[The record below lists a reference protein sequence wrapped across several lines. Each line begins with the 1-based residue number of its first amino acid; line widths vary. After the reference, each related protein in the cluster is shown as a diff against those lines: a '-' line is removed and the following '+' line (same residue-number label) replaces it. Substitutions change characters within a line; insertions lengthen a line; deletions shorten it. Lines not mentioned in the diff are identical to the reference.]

1 MQDFKHDKQKYKIL
15 LLLWMISK
23 VFKHD
28 FCNRFGQNDGS
39 ILYYL
44 LTWFETYS
52 QTWANDHLRI
62 VTTLFGSPNFNS
74 YNMKLP
80 LNNDHLSIMATKQ
93 GFRGWSLYPRLTV
106 IDIVFKTS
114 TTTTMSQHFLKLT
127 NRYPQPKQRGL
138 VNLTSVLVSPFQT
151 VISHKTSIGTLNS
164 FQQVRRWADSIK
176 IY

>member
-1 MQDFKHDKQKYKIL
+1 MCCVALMQDFKHDKQKYKIL

-28 FCNRFGQNDGS
+28 FCNRFEQNDGS

-93 GFRGWSLYPRLTV
+93 GFRGWSLYPQNLNNNNNESAF
-106 IDIVFKTS
+106 FKAN
-114 TTTTMSQHFLKLT
+114 K
-127 NRYPQPKQRGL
+127 
-138 VNLTSVLVSPFQT
+138 
-151 VISHKTSIGTLNS
+151 SIPATKAKG
-164 FQQVRRWADSIK
+164 VG
-176 IY
+176 